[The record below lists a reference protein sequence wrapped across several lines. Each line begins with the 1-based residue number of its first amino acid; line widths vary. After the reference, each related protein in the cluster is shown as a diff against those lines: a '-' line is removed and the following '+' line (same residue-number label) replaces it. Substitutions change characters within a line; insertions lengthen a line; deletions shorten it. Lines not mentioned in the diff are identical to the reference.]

1 MSGTPKASNNMIPE
15 PETHKIDNR
24 ALWKNGRRI
33 MLLLLVATSVV
44 TGGWMMFDV
53 LHANGFTLLEGSVL
67 LLFLIT
73 FGWITV
79 SFWTAICGC
88 ILLLLRR
95 DPLTLKRIHHTNNV
109 DSATLQHRTAVIM
122 PVYNES
128 PERVFDGLEATC
140 QDLARFDQ
148 AGAFDFYLLSDT
160 RDPEIARAEESLAA
174 DLNQRLPQ
182 SLRLYYRRRENNS
195 GRKAGNIAEFCR
207 RWGQY
212 YEHFIVL
219 DADSI
224 VGGAAL
230 IRLAQAMEANPRAG
244 IIQSIPL
251 PIGQETLFGRS
262 MQFAARI
269 YGPMLAAGLAFWQT
283 DAANYWGHNAILR
296 TSAFMDHCG
305 LSDLPGRPPL
315 GGEILSHDFVEAGL
329 MRRAGWHVVLL
340 PEVLDS
346 YEEMPSNLLD
356 FVKRDRRWSQGNLQH
371 LRLLF
376 AHGFHPLSRLH
387 FLLGALAYL
396 SSLLWLLILVLST
409 ADALHRAIFDTQF
422 FTQTYQLFPDWP
434 IAKTGVIASLL
445 TITITV
451 LLLPKA
457 LGILLTLM
465 KPQERRRFGS
475 GPRIVVSSLVETV
488 LSILVA
494 PLMMTFHA
502 FFVLV
507 VLCGQNVPWAPQSRT
522 GREISLTEALRRT
535 WFSTF
540 VGIVWGTLAWLYTPQ
555 FFWWLTPVLA
565 GLVLAVPLVML
576 TSRVRV
582 GLALR
587 RAGMFTTPEE
597 CDPPPVLREFQRIT
611 ALQRPISAQQ
621 QPLPQLPDEHPRA
634 MPEQSFR
641 TGRHWR
647 TSKGQEG
654 PAT

>member
-1 MSGTPKASNNMIPE
+1 MTSE
-15 PETHKIDNR
+15 PTHRGSDTAPWR
-24 ALWKNGRRI
+24 NGRRI
-33 MLLLLVATSVV
+33 MLLLLVVTSVAA
-44 TGGWMMFDV
+44 GGWMMFDV
-53 LHANGFTLLEGSVL
+53 LRANGLTILEGSVL

-79 SFWTAICGC
+79 SFWTAICGS
-88 ILLLLRR
+88 ILILLRR
-95 DPLTLKRIHHTNNV
+95 DPLTLERIGDTKGTSTV
-109 DSATLQHRTAVIM
+109 DLQHRTAVIM
-122 PVYNES
+122 PIYNES
-128 PERVFDGLEATC
+128 PERVIAGLEATC

-148 AGAFDFYLLSDT
+148 AGAFDFYLLSDS

-174 DLNQRLPQ
+174 ELSQRLPR
-182 SLRLYYRRRENNS
+182 SLHLFYRRRENNA
-195 GRKAGNIAEFCR
+195 GRKAGNIADFCR

-212 YEHFIVL
+212 YEHFVVL

-224 VGGAAL
+224 AGGATL
-230 IRLAQAMEANPRAG
+230 IRLAQAMEDNPRAG

-251 PIGQETLFGRS
+251 PVGQETLFGRS

-305 LSDLPGRPPL
+305 LPDLPGEPPL

-340 PEVLDS
+340 PEVLES

-376 AHGFHPLSRLH
+376 AHGFHPVSRLH
-387 FLLGALAYL
+387 FLMGALAYL
-396 SSLLWLLILVLST
+396 SSLVWLLILILST
-409 ADALHRAIFDTQF
+409 ADSLHRAIFSTQF
-422 FTQTYQLFPDWP
+422 FTQTHQLFPDWP

-445 TITITV
+445 AITITV
-451 LLLPKA
+451 LLMPKA
-457 LGILLTLM
+457 LGLLLTLM
-465 KPQERRRFGS
+465 NRQERHRFGG
-475 GPRIVVSSLVETV
+475 GPRIIASGLIETL
-488 LSILVA
+488 LSILIA

-522 GREISLTEALRRT
+522 GREVPLTEALRRT
-535 WFSTF
+535 WFSTL
-540 VGIVWGTLAWLYTPQ
+540 VGIAWGTLAWIYTPQ

-565 GLVLAVPLVML
+565 GLVFAVPVVIYS
-576 TSRVRV
+576 SRVRL

-587 RAGMFTTPEE
+587 RAGLFATPEE
-597 CDPPPVLREFQRIT
+597 RDTPPVLQKFAWLSQ
-611 ALQRPISAQQ
+611 LSRPGIARRDAA
-621 QPLPQLPDEHPRA
+621 PPPPKEWPRT
-634 MPEQSFR
+634 MPIQSFWA
-641 TGRHWR
+641 GRHW
-647 TSKGQEG
+647 SKVKPQQDPVG
-654 PAT
+654 

>member
-1 MSGTPKASNNMIPE
+1 MKPDDQPKRPQDSAP
-15 PETHKIDNR
+15 
-24 ALWKNGRRI
+24 WKNGRRI
-33 MLLLLVATSVV
+33 LLLLLVVASIVA
-44 TGGWMMFDV
+44 GGWMMFDV
-53 LHANGFTLLEGSVL
+53 LRANGMTILEGAVL
-67 LLFLIT
+67 LLFIIT
-73 FGWITV
+73 FGWITI
-79 SFWTAICGC
+79 SFWTAICGW
-88 ILLLLRR
+88 LLLCLRR
-95 DPLTLKRIHHTNNV
+95 DPLSLRHIEKPA
-109 DSATLQHRTAVIM
+109 DPKAAQLQHRTAVIM
-122 PVYNES
+122 PVFNED
-128 PERVFDGLEATC
+128 PERVFAGLEATC
-140 QDLARFDQ
+140 RDLARFNQ
-148 AGAFDFYLLSDT
+148 AEAFDFYLLSDT
-160 RDPEIARAEESLAA
+160 RDPEIARAEEALAA
-174 DLNQRLPQ
+174 DLHRRIPQ
-182 SLRLYYRRRENNS
+182 PLRFFYRRREDNQ
-195 GRKAGNIAEFCR
+195 GRKVGNIADFCR

-224 VGGAAL
+224 AGGAAL

-251 PIGQETLFGRS
+251 PVGQETPFGRA

-296 TSAFMDHCG
+296 TSAFMEHCG
-305 LSDLPGRPPL
+305 LPDLPGRPPL

-329 MRRAGWHVVLL
+329 MRRAGWQVVLL
-340 PEVLDS
+340 PEVLES

-387 FLLGALAYL
+387 FLMGALAYL
-396 SSLLWLLILVLST
+396 SSLIWLLILVLST
-409 ADALHRAIFDTQF
+409 ADALKRGIFTTEF

-445 TITITV
+445 AITLTI
-451 LLLPKA
+451 LLLPKV
-457 LGILLTLM
+457 LGLLLTLLNHR
-465 KPQERRRFGS
+465 ERRLFGGGPKIIIS
-475 GPRIVVSSLVETV
+475 GLIETL
-488 LSILVA
+488 LSILIA

-522 GREISLTEALRRT
+522 GREIPLKEALRRT
-535 WFSTF
+535 WFSTS
-540 VGIVWGTLAWLYTPQ
+540 VGLVWGGLAWLYAPQ

-576 TSRVRV
+576 TSRTRLGHALHRT
-582 GLALR
+582 GL
-587 RAGMFTTPEE
+587 FTTPEE
-597 CDPPPVLREFQRIT
+597 SNPPPVLREFHQLRD
-611 ALQRPISAQQ
+611 LQRPASPQEL
-621 QPLPQLPDEHPRA
+621 PLPQPPEERPCA
-634 MPEQSFR
+634 MPEQSFW

-647 TSKGQEG
+647 TSKEQKGS
-654 PAT
+654 AI

>member
-1 MSGTPKASNNMIPE
+1 MTMERTPLQVSDTMP
-15 PETHKIDNR
+15 
-24 ALWKNGRRI
+24 LKNARRI
-33 MLLLLVATSVV
+33 MLLLLVVMSVA
-44 TGGWMMFDV
+44 TGGWMMFDI
-53 LHANGFTLLEGSVL
+53 LRANGLTILEGSVL

-88 ILLLLRR
+88 ALLFLRR
-95 DPLTLKRIHHTNNV
+95 DPLTLKCIDDTK
-109 DSATLQHRTAVIM
+109 SAATAKLQHRTAVIM
-122 PVYNES
+122 AVYNES
-128 PERVFDGLEATC
+128 PERVIVGLEATC

-148 AGAFDFYLLSDT
+148 AEAFDFYLLSDS
-160 RDPEIARAEESLAA
+160 RDPEIARAEESLIA

-182 SLRLYYRRRENNS
+182 SVHLFYRRRENNT
-195 GRKAGNIAEFCR
+195 GRKAGNIADFCR

-224 VGGAAL
+224 AGGATL
-230 IRLAQAMEANPRAG
+230 IRLAQAMEENPRAG

-251 PIGQETLFGRS
+251 PIGQDTLFGRS

-305 LSDLPGRPPL
+305 LPDLPGEPPL

-329 MRRAGWHVVLL
+329 MRRAGWHVILL
-340 PEVLDS
+340 PEVLES

-396 SSLLWLLILVLST
+396 SSLVWLLILVLST
-409 ADALHRAIFDTQF
+409 ADSLHRAIFATQF

-445 TITITV
+445 AITITV

-457 LGILLTLM
+457 LGLLLTLM
-465 KPQERRRFGS
+465 NHRERRRFGGGARIIAS
-475 GPRIVVSSLVETV
+475 GLIETL
-488 LSILVA
+488 LSILIA

-522 GREISLTEALRRT
+522 GREIPLKEALRRT
-535 WFSTF
+535 WFSTC
-540 VGIVWGTLAWLYTPQ
+540 VGVAWGALAWIYTPQ

-565 GLVLAVPLVML
+565 GLVLAVPLVIL
-576 TSRVRV
+576 SSRVRV

-587 RAGMFTTPEE
+587 RAGLFTTPEE
-597 CDPPPVLREFQRIT
+597 CDPPPVLRKFRQIRD
-611 ALQRPISAQQ
+611 LQRPVSVQ
-621 QPLPQLPDEHPRA
+621 QPSIPQLPEERPSA
-634 MPEQSFR
+634 MPEQSFC
-641 TGRHWR
+641 TGQHWR
-647 TSKGQEG
+647 TSEEQRF